1 MDSGAR
7 GECRVANARHLPG
20 PALPPRAHP
29 RAIRARQ
36 DAVVDIIA
44 NGKRPMP
51 AYGGIKFKKLRISD
65 EEIRGIADYVL
76 KQADAGW
83 PAQ

>member
-1 MDSGAR
+1 M
-7 GECRVANARHLPG
+7 
-20 PALPPRAHP
+20 
-29 RAIRARQ
+29 
-36 DAVVDIIA
+36 DIIA

-51 AYGGIKFKKLRISD
+51 AYGNIKFKKLRITD

-76 KQADAGW
+76 RQADAGW

>member
-1 MDSGAR
+1 
-7 GECRVANARHLPG
+7 
-20 PALPPRAHP
+20 
-29 RAIRARQ
+29 
-36 DAVVDIIA
+36 VDIVY

-51 AYGGIKFKKLRISD
+51 AYGNIKFKKLRITD

-76 KQADAGW
+76 KQAEAGW